1 MACGD
6 GLSYERIGWYTKA
19 ELDTAERN
27 RRRTIS
33 NAKIIMKLGWK
44 ILVAVG
50 ILFQIVWAVG
60 CITFIVWLI
69 WIAVVW
75 IFNELVPFLLYIPY
89 WVTH

>member
-1 MACGD
+1 
-6 GLSYERIGWYTKA
+6 
-19 ELDTAERN
+19 
-27 RRRTIS
+27 
-33 NAKIIMKLGWK
+33 MKLGWK